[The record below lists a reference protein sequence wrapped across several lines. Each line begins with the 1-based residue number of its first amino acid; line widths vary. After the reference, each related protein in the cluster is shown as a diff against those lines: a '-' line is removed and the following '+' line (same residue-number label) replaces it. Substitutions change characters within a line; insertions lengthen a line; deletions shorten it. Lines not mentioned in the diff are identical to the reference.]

1 MIKFFRKIRQ
11 QLLID
16 DKTSKYFKYAIGE
29 IILVVIGIL
38 IALQVN
44 NWNQDR
50 IQKIELN
57 ELLKSIAGN
66 VESDIESLKLLKIAR
81 ENIHK
86 QSDSVANY
94 YKMDQQGLPIYEIRP
109 MNRNEAIYFAD
120 AFSELTN
127 TVLHQPNLN
136 AFEAL
141 KNSAYFG
148 KLQGADIGKV
158 LSAYYTFTN
167 NLNIEEVEH
176 NQNIKNQY
184 QEWLTKVASKSGYL
198 FQNPFLFDESSFQ
211 DMYADYQK
219 IANDGR
225 TLGLFYGGVLG
236 EESLIKLYDD
246 LIVIGEM
253 YTEMVK
259 NDKMY
264 FTNNS
269 KIEFD
274 NISPAF
280 SNEDILNVL
289 INGKLRTGFN
299 FAASASGF
307 YGGWRNFEED
317 HIALNYPDNQLDW
330 GFPYIIVGALNGRVN
345 QKDFSKYKKLVI
357 EMKGVKGGETIAIVM
372 KDKLDL
378 HDGSESRL
386 QLTLTDEWKM
396 YEFDIDQFE
405 TADKTIIQI
414 PFGIVLEGSEGRQVQ
429 LKTVRF
435 E

>member
-1 MIKFFRKIRQ
+1 MIKFFSKIRQ
-11 QLLID
+11 QLLTD
-16 DKTSKYFKYAIGE
+16 GKTSKYFKYAIGE

-50 IQKIELN
+50 IEKIELN

-66 VESDIESLKLLKIAR
+66 VESDIESLKLLKTAR
-81 ENIHK
+81 ENIRK

-94 YKMDQQGLPIYEIRP
+94 YKKDERGLPIYEIRP
-109 MNRNEAIYFAD
+109 INRNEAIYYAD
-120 AFSELTN
+120 TFSELTN

-176 NQNIKNQY
+176 NQKIKNQY
-184 QEWLTKVASKSGYL
+184 QEWLTKVSSNNGYL
-198 FQNPFLFDESSFQ
+198 FQNPFLYDYSSFQ
-211 DMYADYQK
+211 EMYTDYQK
-219 IANDGR
+219 IANDGF
-225 TLGLFYGGVLG
+225 TLGLFYGGAFG

-259 NDKMY
+259 NDKMD
-264 FTNNS
+264 FTNTS
-269 KIEFD
+269 KMEFD

-289 INGKLRTGFN
+289 INGKLRRGFN
-299 FAASASGF
+299 LMASSSGF

-345 QKDFSKYKKLVI
+345 QKDFSRYKKLFI
-357 EMKGVKGGETIAIVM
+357 EMKGEKGGETFAIVM

-378 HDGSESRL
+378 HDGSETRL
-386 QLTLTDEWKM
+386 QVTLTNEWEI
-396 YEFDIDQFE
+396 YDFNLDQFK

-414 PFGIVLEGSEGRQVQ
+414 PLGVLFEGTEGRQVH